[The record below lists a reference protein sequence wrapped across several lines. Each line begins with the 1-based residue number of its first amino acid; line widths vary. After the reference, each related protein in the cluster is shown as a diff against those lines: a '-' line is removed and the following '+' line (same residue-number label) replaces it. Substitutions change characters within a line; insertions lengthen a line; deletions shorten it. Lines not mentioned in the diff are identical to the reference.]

1 MRRWLLEQLSA
12 DPPPRR
18 VKKCPSYKFPTLLGK
33 LVNGQPGSAEFW
45 EEFPVNHDWTRGG
58 KRCERCERCSCKD
71 FPTGVKFL
79 VKNVIKG
86 GVENF
91 SPKLYSK
98 NVIKGCVKTPG
109 NHKCL

>member
-1 MRRWLLEQLSA
+1 MHSGLWGVL
-12 DPPPRR
+12 
-18 VKKCPSYKFPTLLGK
+18 C
-33 LVNGQPGSAEFW
+33 AES
-45 EEFPVNHDWTRGG
+45 PRGG

-86 GVENF
+86 GVKKF

-98 NVIKGCVKTPG
+98 NVIKGGVKTPG

>member
-1 MRRWLLEQLSA
+1 MSILSSH
-12 DPPPRR
+12 
-18 VKKCPSYKFPTLLGK
+18 PSIYAVTLLSGQTGTRTTTTSRQ
-33 LVNGQPGSAEFW
+33 VVMVYNGDDA
-45 EEFPVNHDWTRGG
+45 DRGG

-86 GVENF
+86 GLKNF

-98 NVIKGCVKTPG
+98 NVIKGGVKTPG

>member
-1 MRRWLLEQLSA
+1 MKIIIIKSRWKLTLE
-12 DPPPRR
+12 R
-18 VKKCPSYKFPTLLGK
+18 
-33 LVNGQPGSAEFW
+33 PGS
-45 EEFPVNHDWTRGG
+45 VRDG
-58 KRCERCERCSCKD
+58 KRCEQCKRCSCKE

-86 GVENF
+86 GVKKF